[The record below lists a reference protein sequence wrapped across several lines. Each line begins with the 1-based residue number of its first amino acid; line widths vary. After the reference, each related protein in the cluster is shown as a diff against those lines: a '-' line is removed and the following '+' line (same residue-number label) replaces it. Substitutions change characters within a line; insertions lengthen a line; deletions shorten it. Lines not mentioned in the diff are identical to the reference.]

1 LRVAVLTGV
10 VVKQIQPGGELL
22 EWQRG
27 LAEQFPVAGGG
38 GDDALTPVSGRCCCW
53 GCRNRPAWR
62 RPAGA
67 TRWIVIA
74 CQPRNSPMGL
84 VAAMPAG

>member
-1 LRVAVLTGV
+1 VEAHRSLSCGKAGILRIVRDL
-10 VVKQIQPGGELL
+10 
-22 EWQRG
+22 R
-27 LAEQFPVAGGG
+27 AEQFPVAGGG
-38 GDDALTPVSGRCCCW
+38 GDDALTPVSGRCRCW